1 MVAKL
6 FSDRVEKCDQ
16 VENGWEFVVEDI
28 EERFTKA
35 FFFIKKLKKYFFLF
49 TQ

>member
-28 EERFTKA
+28 EE
-35 FFFIKKLKKYFFLF
+35 IHQSFFLYKKA
-49 TQ
+49 